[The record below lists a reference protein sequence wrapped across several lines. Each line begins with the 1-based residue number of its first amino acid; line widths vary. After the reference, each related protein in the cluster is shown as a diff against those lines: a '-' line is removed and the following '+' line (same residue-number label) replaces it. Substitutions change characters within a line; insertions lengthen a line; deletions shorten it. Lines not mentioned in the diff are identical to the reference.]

1 MRKIYKSRRKWVYDS
16 PMQGT
21 MLKLPAINSHLTVV
35 SYETTNKLGSAK
47 VKGIFRPLCLDV
59 EGN

>member
-47 VKGIFRPLCLDV
+47 VKGIFARFV
-59 EGN
+59 